1 MSKLPRQAGTYLGD
15 DHKQYFSGD
24 SALKAGG
31 KENTMN
37 QFDTKVREEDIRE
50 AMIMMMSRKPL
61 MMMMM
66 KRQLMM
72 KMILMIAR

>member
-1 MSKLPRQAGTYLGD
+1 MSKLPWQAGTYLGD

-37 QFDTKVREEDIRE
+37 QFDTKVREEDSKE
-50 AMIMMMSRKPL
+50 MMMSRKPL